1 MDIFLSVHISSMGDC
16 AKRVKDCIDKQIGQG
31 GKVFLCTDLTGGV
44 SYRDEIIKAVKEC
57 KVFIAFMN
65 EEWAQ
70 SGECESEFLLAK
82 RLNLTS
88 HERQAT
94 QPPQPRRPMF
104 LPIAFPNLNPW
115 NRFPHVEL
123 LAASTNFVSEL
134 ISHHYFLKS
143 LTIL

>member
-1 MDIFLSVHISSMGDC
+1 MEIFLSVHVSSLGDC
-16 AKRVKDCIDKQIGQG
+16 AKRLKDTIERKLQMGSNG
-31 GKVFLCTDLTGGV
+31 TKVFLCTDLAGGV
-44 SYRDEIIKAVKEC
+44 NYRDEIIKGVKDC

-88 HERQAT
+88 HERHAT
-94 QPPQPRRPMF
+94 KAPQSRRPLF

-115 NRFPHVEL
+115 TRFPHVEL
-123 LAASTNFVSEL
+123 LGASTNFVR
-134 ISHHYFLKS
+134 YM
-143 LTIL
+143 